1 MKNRKKIFQEK
12 TVFLYFFVCTIQLYL
27 VSCAAIQSPSG
38 GPVDKTPPELIAAVP
53 SSGTVHFKG
62 GEIHLKFSEY
72 LDESTLEK
80 GFHIFPNV
88 HEGLDLKFRGDEIY
102 VSISA
107 ELSENQTYVITIG
120 RELKDEHGVQ
130 LAEPVH
136 LAYSTGSQIDSGQ
149 ISGRVYN
156 EENISVHLWRIQ
168 KDEIDSIFF
177 SKPDYITDATD
188 NGFYRFEFLSP
199 GTYQVLSIGSEGAGF
214 PLDTKRMRYGLYW
227 KDQLEL
233 GKSDSLS
240 EINML
245 VRMDPQPFRLLSG
258 EWNSETWGRLFF
270 NRSLPQ
276 ENLEGKIT
284 ILTDDSLSAPA
295 DFFYDP
301 LDDRSLVVTVLDSI
315 YGEKVEIQLQYL
327 SQFEQIFID
336 SSKVKVR
343 IPEIPDT
350 SYLELVFPEKKIT
363 IQPEMKNKPPV
374 SLIFSKPIQIDSA
387 FQNIVFIEGDSDS
400 VSFVPHVI
408 SPMKIN
414 VELIE
419 DWKPNQNYLLQLVKK
434 SDSGKMTFKDSLT
447 KVQIQ
452 TEDFMG
458 YGNFSGTVEPSV
470 ASNMLIEIKS
480 IEKQDI
486 KYSKIVNS
494 DLSFELAMIPEGKYT
509 MIIFDDKDGNSE
521 YTFGLVTPYFPSEPF
536 LIVPDTLEIRSNW
549 DLEINEI
556 SLERLR

>member
-1 MKNRKKIFQEK
+1 M
-12 TVFLYFFVCTIQLYL
+12 
-27 VSCAAIQSPSG
+27 
-38 GPVDKTPPELIAAVP
+38 
-53 SSGTVHFKG
+53 
-62 GEIHLKFSEY
+62 
-72 LDESTLEK
+72 
-80 GFHIFPNV
+80 
-88 HEGLDLKFRGDEIY
+88 
-102 VSISA
+102 
-107 ELSENQTYVITIG
+107 
-120 RELKDEHGVQ
+120 
-130 LAEPVH
+130 
-136 LAYSTGSQIDSGQ
+136 
-149 ISGRVYN
+149 
-156 EENISVHLWRIQ
+156 
-168 KDEIDSIFF
+168 
-177 SKPDYITDATD
+177 
-188 NGFYRFEFLSP
+188 
-199 GTYQVLSIGSEGAGF
+199 
-214 PLDTKRMRYGLYW
+214 
-227 KDQLEL
+227 
-233 GKSDSLS
+233 
-240 EINML
+240 
-245 VRMDPQPFRLLSG
+245 
-258 EWNSETWGRLFF
+258 
-270 NRSLPQ
+270 
-276 ENLEGKIT
+276 
-284 ILTDDSLSAPA
+284 
-295 DFFYDP
+295 
-301 LDDRSLVVTVLDSI
+301 VVTVLDSI

-470 ASNMLIEIKS
+470 ASNMHIEIKS

>member
-1 MKNRKKIFQEK
+1 MGN
-12 TVFLYFFVCTIQLYL
+12 
-27 VSCAAIQSPSG
+27 SG
-38 GPVDKTPPELIAAVP
+38 D
-53 SSGTVHFKG
+53 
-62 GEIHLKFSEY
+62 FSA
-72 LDESTLEK
+72 
-80 GFHIFPNV
+80 GFHVFPKV

-102 VSISA
+102 VSIPS

-136 LAYSTGSQIDSGQ
+136 LAYSTGDEIDSGQ
-149 ISGRVYN
+149 ISGRIYN

-188 NGFYRFEFLSP
+188 NGFYKFEFLSP

-245 VRMDPQPFRLLSG
+245 VRMDPQPYRLLSG
-258 EWNSETWGRLFF
+258 EWNSATWGRLSF

-315 YGEKVEIQLQYL
+315 YGETVEIQLQYL

-374 SLIFSKPIQIDSA
+374 SLLFSKPIQIDSA